1 MNRQE
6 GAIVRNFVLMEMEG
20 GLGLGLPRMSYFFP
34 PHSLCSLSTQVHNY
48 PATYAWYTYLILR
61 VAYDMVPLLL
71 LQQISGKSW
80 VRPSPTRK
88 ADGSLLSVKS

>member
-1 MNRQE
+1 MSRQE

-48 PATYAWYTYLILR
+48 PATYA
-61 VAYDMVPLLL
+61 
-71 LQQISGKSW
+71 
-80 VRPSPTRK
+80 
-88 ADGSLLSVKS
+88 